1 MNFFY
6 VLVLGAALSLDALAS
21 GVAYGLKNIA
31 IPLRSLLIVG
41 VITGLCTFISTVFA
55 SVLSLVVNA
64 YAASVAGAIL
74 LMALGLWSMFIE
86 YLCQDEADNT
96 EARSRDIKISV
107 GRLVIRIMAN
117 PEKADMDE
125 SHSIGSLEAVFLGLA
140 LGVDNMVA
148 TFAGELMG
156 ILPRYTPLVMAVIQM
171 VFIGVGFYASRSLI
185 PSGMKRHFPYLAGT
199 ILLLIGLFRL
209 V

>member
-41 VITGLCTFISTVFA
+41 LITGLCTSISTIFA
-55 SVLSLVVNA
+55 SALSMVVNA
-64 YAASVAGAIL
+64 YAASAAGAVL
-74 LMALGLWSMFIE
+74 LIALGLWSMFIE
-86 YLCQDEADNT
+86 YMCQDDSDKMEV
-96 EARSRDIKISV
+96 RPRDIKISI
-107 GRLVIRIMAN
+107 GRLVIKIMAN
-117 PEKADMDE
+117 PEQADIDD
-125 SHSIGSLEAVFLGLA
+125 SQSIGSLEAVFLGLA

-156 ILPRYTPLVMAVIQM
+156 VLPRYTPLAMAVIQM
-171 VFIGVGFYASRSLI
+171 VFISAGFYASHSLI
-185 PSGMKRHFPYLAGT
+185 PYKLKRHFPYLAGT